1 MFSNIQVENI
11 AMDAQESYNINL
23 LNQVENINS
32 NINMTIRSQ
41 SNEIPQNNTNQNNNS
56 NSIGNGVITVIKLL
70 YYILLPIN
78 LCILYF
84 IDILFYFL
92 NLL

>member
-23 LNQVENINS
+23 SNQVENINS

-41 SNEIPQNNTNQNNNS
+41 SNEISQNNTNQSNNS